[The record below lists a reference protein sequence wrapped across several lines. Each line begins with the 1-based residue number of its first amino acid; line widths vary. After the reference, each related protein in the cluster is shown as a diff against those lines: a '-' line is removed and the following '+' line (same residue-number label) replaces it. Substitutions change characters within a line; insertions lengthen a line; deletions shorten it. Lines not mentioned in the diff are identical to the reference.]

1 MQDAAINT
9 VSQTSLDKMKI
20 GQSGTVVS
28 VGGKGPIKQR
38 MMDMG
43 LVPGSAVKVVR
54 VAPLGDPIELNLKG
68 YNLSVRLNE
77 AKAVQVEIR
86 KELE

>member
-1 MQDAAINT
+1 
-9 VSQTSLDKMKI
+9 
-20 GQSGTVVS
+20 
-28 VGGKGPIKQR
+28 
-38 MMDMG
+38 MG